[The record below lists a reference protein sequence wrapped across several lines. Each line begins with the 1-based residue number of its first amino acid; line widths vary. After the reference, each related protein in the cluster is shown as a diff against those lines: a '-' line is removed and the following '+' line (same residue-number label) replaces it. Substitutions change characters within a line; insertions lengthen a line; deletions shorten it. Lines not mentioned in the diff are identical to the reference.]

1 MRIGILVFVSL
12 VAGPAASFAEVNCE
26 QVLAELKAGRTA
38 QEVMDAHGIREGDV
52 KACLAEAERDAWQAR
67 MRGGDA
73 SPEEAAVVPESSKG
87 R

>member
-1 MRIGILVFVSL
+1 L
-12 VAGPAASFAEVNCE
+12 E
-26 QVLAELKAGRTA
+26 AGRTA
-38 QEVMDAHGIREGDV
+38 QEVMDAYGIRDSDV

-73 SPEEAAVVPESSKG
+73 SPQEAAVVPKDSKG